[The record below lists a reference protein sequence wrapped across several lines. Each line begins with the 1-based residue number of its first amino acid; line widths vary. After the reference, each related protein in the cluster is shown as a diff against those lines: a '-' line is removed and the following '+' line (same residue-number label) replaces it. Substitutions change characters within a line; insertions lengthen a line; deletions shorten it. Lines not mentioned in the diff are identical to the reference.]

1 MSEQRVIIT
10 LKDGIYFGGYCDHNS
25 FMSSDP
31 SERDIYI
38 HCVYDIDNHGKWC
51 LRPGTS
57 MLISA
62 GEVSRIEFLPELP
75 EEGNQ

>member
-10 LKDGIYFGGYCDHNS
+10 LKDGTYFGGYCNHNS

-38 HCVYDIDNHGKWC
+38 HCIYDIDNHGKWC